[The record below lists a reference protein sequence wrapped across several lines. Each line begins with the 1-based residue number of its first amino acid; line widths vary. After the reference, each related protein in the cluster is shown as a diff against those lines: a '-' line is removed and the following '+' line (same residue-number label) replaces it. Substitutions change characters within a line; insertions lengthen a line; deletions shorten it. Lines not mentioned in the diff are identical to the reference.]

1 VCRRAER
8 VRRPGD
14 VQQAVAQAL
23 GLKPGA
29 VGVQDMNSQPSQQ
42 VLGEPDQFQPCL
54 VGREGVEGQAREAE
68 LAGLSDPVLDAC
80 VQPVADLQ
88 ADDVD
93 AVLVG
98 EGKQW

>member
-1 VCRRAER
+1 MDPQ
-8 VRRPGD
+8 PG
-14 VQQAVAQAL
+14 QR
-23 GLKPGA
+23 
-29 VGVQDMNSQPSQQ
+29 
-42 VLGEPDQFQPCL
+42 VLGEPDPFQPCL
-54 VGREGVEGQAREAE
+54 VGREGLEGQAREAE
-68 LAGLSDPVLDAC
+68 LAGLGNPILDAR